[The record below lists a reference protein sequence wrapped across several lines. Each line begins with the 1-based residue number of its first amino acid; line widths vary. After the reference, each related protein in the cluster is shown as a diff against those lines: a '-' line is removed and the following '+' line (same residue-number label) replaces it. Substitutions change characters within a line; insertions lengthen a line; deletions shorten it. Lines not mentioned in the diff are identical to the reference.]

1 MTETLFFTGFIILV
15 IGANILV
22 KGSSAIGQK
31 LGIPSIVIGMT
42 IVAFGTSLPELVIS
56 SFAAYRGETDL
67 AITNVLGSNL
77 LNILL
82 ILGISAIILP
92 IPAKKSTTNRVI
104 PASFLLTVFLI
115 LMMYTFNQGRNVVNR
130 TEGIVLLLLFVL
142 FLYLNK
148 KESNKSKGVDGMPRV
163 EEQPVLKSL
172 AYVILGLAALFISGR
187 WIVNGASAIAAD
199 LGISQS
205 VIGFTLVSL
214 STSLPELVTSVMAA
228 IRKNTDIAIG
238 NVIGSNILNILV
250 VLGVSATI
258 RPLPVYEEIFS
269 DLIMVLF
276 ATFVLFLMLFT
287 GRKRYILHRHEG
299 ALLLLIYLIYITT
312 RII

>member
-15 IGANILV
+15 VGADILV
-22 KGSSAIGQK
+22 KGSSSIGQK

>member
-1 MTETLFFTGFIILV
+1 MTEILFFTGFIILV
-15 IGANILV
+15 VGADILV
-22 KGSSAIGQK
+22 KGSSSIGQK

>member
-1 MTETLFFTGFIILV
+1 
-15 IGANILV
+15 
-22 KGSSAIGQK
+22 
-31 LGIPSIVIGMT
+31 
-42 IVAFGTSLPELVIS
+42 
-56 SFAAYRGETDL
+56 
-67 AITNVLGSNL
+67 
-77 LNILL
+77 
-82 ILGISAIILP
+82 
-92 IPAKKSTTNRVI
+92 
-104 PASFLLTVFLI
+104 
-115 LMMYTFNQGRNVVNR
+115 
-130 TEGIVLLLLFVL
+130 
-142 FLYLNK
+142 
-148 KESNKSKGVDGMPRV
+148 
-163 EEQPVLKSL
+163 
-172 AYVILGLAALFISGR
+172 
-187 WIVNGASAIAAD
+187 
-199 LGISQS
+199 
-205 VIGFTLVSL
+205 
-214 STSLPELVTSVMAA
+214 MAA